1 MSHQRRT
8 RLDKGLITHSSILAW
23 EIWRSPVE
31 SRGPKESDLAGRL
44 STHEPT
50 PVFLALSLGG
60 KPLPGRIFKASQSL
74 LTHLNFNSPL
84 LVLYDNNKHTKREA
98 VSCLEDLISD

>member
-1 MSHQRRT
+1 MSHQGRT
-8 RLDKGLITHSSILAW
+8 RLEKGMITHSSIFAW
-23 EIWRSPVE
+23 EIRRSPVE
-31 SRGPKESDLAGRL
+31 SRGPKESDPAERL
-44 STHEPT
+44 STHEHT
-50 PVFLALSLGG
+50 PAFLALSFGG

-98 VSCLEDLISD
+98 ISCLEDLIF